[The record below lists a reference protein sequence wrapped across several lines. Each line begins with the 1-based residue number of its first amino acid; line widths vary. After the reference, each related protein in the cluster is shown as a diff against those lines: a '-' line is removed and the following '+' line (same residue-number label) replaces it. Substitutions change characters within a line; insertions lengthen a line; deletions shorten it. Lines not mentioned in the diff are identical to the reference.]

1 VVADRLTVV
10 ASVFPLYDFAR
21 EVAAPEADV
30 WLLLPAGVEPHT
42 WEPTPA
48 DIVRLSTADIFF
60 TVGRTME
67 PWSAKVLKAISRKDL
82 KLFEAMSVVG
92 AAFPGPPGEDDH
104 IDPHVWLDLAQ
115 AARIVEMMGVFLAE
129 ASPASADLYREK
141 AGNYAAKLG
150 NLDKAY
156 MDGLEHCSTRTIV
169 TGGHAAFGHLA
180 QRYGLTQVPLYGISP
195 DAEPSPR
202 HLIQVIKQIREKG
215 IETIFSEEMV
225 NPRLAQ
231 VLSEETGARLLVLNP
246 SGNLT
251 AAQWQS
257 GTTFLDLMELNLK
270 SLREGLHCE

>member
-1 VVADRLTVV
+1 
-10 ASVFPLYDFAR
+10 
-21 EVAAPEADV
+21 
-30 WLLLPAGVEPHT
+30 
-42 WEPTPA
+42 
-48 DIVRLSTADIFF
+48 
-60 TVGRTME
+60 ME

-129 ASPASADLYREK
+129 ASPAAADLYREK
-141 AGNYAAKLG
+141 AGNYAAKLR
-150 NLDKAY
+150 NLDEAY
-156 MDGLEHCSTRTIV
+156 MDGLENCSTRTLV

-195 DAEPSPR
+195 DAQPSPR
-202 HLIQVIKQIREKG
+202 HLIQVIKQIREQG
-215 IETIFSEEMV
+215 VETIFFEEMV

-231 VLSEETGARLLVLNP
+231 VLSAETGARLLVLNP

-251 AAQWQS
+251 ATQWQND
-257 GTTFLDLMELNLK
+257 TTFLDLMELNLK
-270 SLREGLHCE
+270 NLREGLHCE